1 MKVVHLFL
9 SRREWQSCMK
19 GSAFILIAKLVVIHC
34 LSISSSSTMFISKK
48 VGSCYA
54 FFQGYYNYLYRMSA
68 RSHPFFQRR
77 CTFFWRWNLLPSNFT
92 NALSF
97 SVFQKASH
105 RGTNF
110 LSKQLYFQD
119 SIDHTEMRATT
130 WSSYLFVEITF
141 SEYLECLEQPLL
153 ANK

>member
-1 MKVVHLFL
+1 MKGMKV
-9 SRREWQSCMK
+9 
-19 GSAFILIAKLVVIHC
+19 SAFILIAELAVIHC

-48 VGSCYA
+48 VGSSSA
-54 FFQGYYNYLYRMSA
+54 FFQGYYNHLYRMYA

-119 SIDHTEMRATT
+119 SIDHTEMRTAT
-130 WSSYLFVEITF
+130 WSSYLFAEITF
-141 SEYLECLEQPLL
+141 SEYLVAWSSHFLL
-153 ANK
+153 ISNPW